1 MMVKLFAEKK
11 VKPGLHLKERSKVK
25 RLKKAEMIDVLLDTR
40 ESEKILLVLL
50 RSLDFAF
57 SEVTR
62 TFQFRLSTM

>member
-1 MMVKLFAEKK
+1 MAKESRNDRRVARHEESKK
-11 VKPGLHLKERSKVK
+11 KS
-25 RLKKAEMIDVLLDTR
+25 LL
-40 ESEKILLVLL
+40 ELL